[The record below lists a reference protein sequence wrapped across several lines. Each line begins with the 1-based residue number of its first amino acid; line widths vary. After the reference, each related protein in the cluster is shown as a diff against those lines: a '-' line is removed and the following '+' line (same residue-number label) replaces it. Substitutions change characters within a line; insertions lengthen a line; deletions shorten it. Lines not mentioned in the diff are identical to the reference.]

1 MSKLQKA
8 ISLTMSDDMY
18 MNNMYSNYDPVK
30 SMEEISKMED
40 SVYLTEDELIQ
51 KQIIFQGSNQDK
63 LVNQLRDIRTALNKH
78 KSKNLIMVASV
89 SENSGTSFF
98 AKNLAAV
105 TAFDASRSSLLI
117 DCNIENP
124 SVSATFDLNGKKGL
138 LDYIFDKSLCESDV
152 IQSVG
157 ISRYRCITSGLM
169 ESENEEFFTHPRF
182 KSLLMGLKNRYQD
195 RSIFLDSP
203 ALLTSANARILLDMC
218 DQVILVAPFGKVSVH
233 KLETV
238 SRMIPKEKL
247 SGLVINDHI
256 A

>member
-1 MSKLQKA
+1 MNKLEKA
-8 ISLTMSDDMY
+8 ISLTMSDDLY
-18 MNNMYSNYDPVK
+18 MNNMYRSSDPVK
-30 SMEEISKMED
+30 SMEEIAKMENAV
-40 SVYLTEDELIQ
+40 SLTEDELIQ
-51 KQIIFQGSNQDK
+51 KKIIFQGSNQDK
-63 LVNQLRDIRTALNKH
+63 LVNQLRDIRTALNENKA
-78 KSKNLIMVASV
+78 KNLIMVVSV

-105 TAFDASRSSLLI
+105 TAFDSSRSSLLI

-124 SVSATFDLNGKKGL
+124 SVANTFDLNDKKGL
-138 LDYIFDKSLCESDV
+138 LDYIFDKNLCESDV

-157 ISRYRCITSGLM
+157 ISRYRCITSGLV

-182 KSLLMGLKNRYQD
+182 KSLLMTLKERYND

-203 ALLTSANARILLDMC
+203 ALLTSANARILLDVC
-218 DQVILVAPFGKVSVH
+218 DQVIIVAPVGRVSAH

-247 SGLVINDHI
+247 SGLVINDHT